1 MAEAK
6 LIGRPARWHQP
17 RSVGTCRSAMSQLD
31 LFWFY
36 AKEAMLAACD
46 TESDEDKRQLTNLV
60 SGGAIGATVPANA
73 FGTAAKTTGSD
84 NMDATTLLIIV
95 IIVLLLGGGVGTAEG
110 VGINTA

>member
-46 TESDEDKRQLTNLV
+46 TKSDEDKRQLSQTWLV
-60 SGGAIGATVPANA
+60 AGCWSNCPSKRVRHRRQ
-73 FGTAAKTTGSD
+73 D
-84 NMDATTLLIIV
+84 HW
-95 IIVLLLGGGVGTAEG
+95 ER
-110 VGINTA
+110 